1 MRISD
6 WSSDVCSSDLAAV
19 EHAGALDEVAKLA
32 NIARPVVPHQ
42 QCHRRFVE
50 AAFGVGGHLALKMA
64 DQGGNILGAAGQAG
78 DLKHNHA
85 EPEEQVFAELAIG
98 DRGAQI
104 LVRRRNDADINA
116 APLAAADADDRP
128 VLDRSAEHTS
138 ELQ

>member
-42 QCHRRFVE
+42 QFHRSFVE
-50 AAFGVGGHLALKMA
+50 AAFCVGGHLALKLA
-64 DQGGNILGAAGQAG
+64 DQGGKILGAAGQAG

-85 EPEEQVFAELAIG
+85 EPEEKDFADLA
-98 DRGAQI
+98 RGC
-104 LVRRRNDADINA
+104 
-116 APLAAADADDRP
+116 
-128 VLDRSAEHTS
+128 RSAPTVRESPNTNEINHG
-138 ELQ
+138 

>member
-50 AAFGVGGHLALKMA
+50 AAFGVGGHLALKMEIGRA
-64 DQGGNILGAAGQAG
+64 SCWERVCPYVLFSVVAVS
-78 DLKHNHA
+78 LKTT
-85 EPEEQVFAELAIG
+85 
-98 DRGAQI
+98 
-104 LVRRRNDADINA
+104 
-116 APLAAADADDRP
+116 PLFFFHFF
-128 VLDRSAEHTS
+128 SFFYS
-138 ELQ
+138 FFFFFFFSFFFS